1 MAWEKRGKR
10 SYFYRK
16 ERVNGKV
23 KSIYIGSGELAALL
37 DYHDKDRRESKKFEK
52 ENQARER
59 IKAEILDDEIN
70 ALSEINQCL
79 VDALFLING
88 FHQHKRQWRKKR
100 K

>member
-1 MAWEKRGKR
+1 MAWETRGNN

-16 ERVNGKV
+16 ERRGANV
-23 KSIYIGSGELAALL
+23 KSEYIGHGEVAELIDQFENVCRAT
-37 DYHDKDRRESKKFEK
+37 KEIEKRKRKREMEK
-52 ENQARER
+52 
-59 IKAEILDDEIN
+59 DEIIDEKLN
-70 ALSEINQCL
+70 AISKINQSL